1 MNITQNKDG
10 SLTLQLQDL
19 TVTGTQQQLRD
30 LADELD
36 FPATVSQG
44 DLPGELSV
52 KAGPDCVT
60 LGGRVTLDL
69 RDISALVYLITR
81 TVGRNCEG
89 MHAQCQ
95 GHSQPG
101 ENLCE
106 PCAHFE
112 GLEVDPEEQARV
124 DRLLA
129 ALPDGLYTA
138 SEMREY
144 LE

>member
-1 MNITQNKDG
+1 MNITKNKDG

-19 TVTGTQQQLRD
+19 TVTGTEEQLRN

-44 DLPGELSV
+44 DLPGELAV
-52 KAGPDCVT
+52 KAGPNTVT

-69 RDISALVYLITR
+69 SGIFALSRLITA

-101 ENLCE
+101 EHLCE
-106 PCAHFE
+106 ACGHFE

-129 ALPDGLYTA
+129 ALPDGVYTA
-138 SEMREY
+138 SEMKEY